1 MKKCM
6 TIFTII
12 LICSIISDR
21 KKWWVHMKV
30 IIYRSKLTNSL
41 IWTLHFCLPFTI
53 KHSSNCNKSYAK
65 RYDQKNRDIIYSHH
79 SFDGKEKRTRDI
91 KTDKNSREMLSAY
104 KLCPKKYFN
113 TELYLIFSFFL
124 FVFIILVFFTCLV
137 VLQEKINFSLNVI
150 SLNDHFYTLLYS

>member
-1 MKKCM
+1 M

-12 LICSIISDR
+12 LICSITSDR

-91 KTDKNSREMLSAY
+91 KTDKNSREMLSASQPINY
-104 KLCPKKYFN
+104 VQRNILTQNYILSF
-113 TELYLIFSFFL
+113 LSFFL
-124 FVFIILVFFTCLV
+124 YLLS
-137 VLQEKINFSLNVI
+137 LSFSLV
-150 SLNDHFYTLLYS
+150 

>member
-79 SFDGKEKRTRDI
+79 SFAGKEKRKRDI

-124 FVFIILVFFTCLV
+124 FVFIILVLFTCLV
-137 VLQEKINFSLNVI
+137 VLQEKISFSLNVI

>member
-12 LICSIISDR
+12 LICSITSDR

-79 SFDGKEKRTRDI
+79 SFDGKEKRKRDI
-91 KTDKNSREMLSAY
+91 KKRIKTLGKCSQPINYVQRNILTQNYILSF
-104 KLCPKKYFN
+104 L
-113 TELYLIFSFFL
+113 SFFL
-124 FVFIILVFFTCLV
+124 YLLS
-137 VLQEKINFSLNVI
+137 LSFSLV
-150 SLNDHFYTLLYS
+150 